1 MTCMSI
7 QPQLK
12 SYFLIFSSSFH
23 LSVIQN
29 VSYMFFWNSCIRK
42 NTNLGSKSLIFTNN
56 KKVNEEIRMFQN
68 KKLNEENIS
77 VAIL

>member
-1 MTCMSI
+1 
-7 QPQLK
+7 
-12 SYFLIFSSSFH
+12 
-23 LSVIQN
+23 
-29 VSYMFFWNSCIRK
+29 MFFWNSCIRK